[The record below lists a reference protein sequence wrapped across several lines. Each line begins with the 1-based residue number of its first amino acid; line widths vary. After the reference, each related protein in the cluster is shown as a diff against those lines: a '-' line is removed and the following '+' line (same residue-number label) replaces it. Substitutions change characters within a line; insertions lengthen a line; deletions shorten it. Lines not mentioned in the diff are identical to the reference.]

1 MCKESPG
8 PRCSNHAKITM
19 DRAANALTE
28 ARNQY
33 PTGSLEVKIAERDYH
48 EALDSFLS
56 TPDGLAQIANESPE
70 LVRKYQKT
78 RDYQVEALN
87 EIRSGRFSKMA
98 SLLTSSQSFFEQEEI
113 DTVLASVRKISEK
126 SHVKQLG
133 DATISLT
140 EQSEEEKKHHYLS
153 LLNYYENRLREAQ
166 RGILTNSQMETLTAL
181 RQQKPPKEITTLE
194 TYGKAF
200 AGLVKSREAMRKEI
214 QRIAVLQ
221 DVSPKIA
228 GAYHDAYR
236 KEYQTEYAHLPVKQQ
251 PNPPREWVEGRYETT
266 GFQNDSSTMLAPSDA
281 ATMYATYRLRS
292 DMQAIPDYLKNS
304 RNTASVSMEDNNV
317 NIILCNSKGKE
328 IENSHIQVSDI
339 HTAAEKLQGRII
351 VMGNDSETRNWL
363 TSLSKKASLRSS
375 VLPTS
380 DLSSKHF
387 NLPDNSMNTLC
398 QAVNVEG
405 GGTQAENTM
414 KAYLAARMKI
424 ASKWNSKAPRRYAS
438 PLEELP
444 LESRWA

>member
-1 MCKESPG
+1 
-8 PRCSNHAKITM
+8 M
-19 DRAANALTE
+19 DRASNALTE
-28 ARNQY
+28 ARTQH
-33 PTGSLEVKIAERDYH
+33 PMGSLEVKTSERDYR
-48 EALDSFLS
+48 EALESFLA

-70 LVRKYQKT
+70 LVRKYQKM

-87 EIRSGRFSKMA
+87 EIRSGRFSKMT
-98 SLLTSSQSFFEQEEI
+98 SLLTSSQSFYEQQEI
-113 DTVLASVRKISEK
+113 TTVLSSLRRISEK
-126 SHVKQLG
+126 SHIKQIG
-133 DATISLT
+133 DATRSST

-153 LLNYYENRLREAQ
+153 LLNYYETRLREAQ
-166 RGILTNSQMETLTAL
+166 RGSLTTDQMDALTEL

-194 TYGKAF
+194 TYGQAF

-214 QRIAVLQ
+214 QRISVMQ

-236 KEYQTEYAHLPVKQQ
+236 KEYQSEYAHLPAKQQ
-251 PNPPREWVEGRYETT
+251 PNPPREWVEGRYGTT

-304 RNTASVSMEDNNV
+304 RNTASVSIEDNDV

-328 IENSHIQVSDI
+328 IENSYIQSSDV

-351 VMGNDSETRNWL
+351 VMGNDSEAKDWL
-363 TSLSKKASLRSS
+363 SSLSKKASLRSS
-375 VLPTS
+375 VIPTS
-380 DLSSKHF
+380 DLSSKHL
-387 NLPDNSMNTLC
+387 NLPDNSMTTFY
-398 QAVNVEG
+398 QALNVEG
-405 GGTQAENTM
+405 AGTRAANTM
-414 KAYLAARMKI
+414 QAYLAARTKI
-424 ASKWNSKAPRRYAS
+424 SAKWNSKAPRRYAS

-444 LESRWA
+444 LESRWV